1 MAINKV
7 SWKTES
13 VKQPSI
19 FETTDMVNMDNSV
32 CGTDFCKAADI
43 LIEIPEWYEMNK
55 THIQ

>member
-43 LIEIPEWYEMNK
+43 LIEKPE
-55 THIQ
+55 

>member
-43 LIEIPEWYEMNK
+43 LIEIPE
-55 THIQ
+55 